1 SEALAQLQ
9 QRHVALENELH
20 RIEAAHDVAA
30 LGTTEEREQWGRI
43 QRMEGALGGAPDSTG
58 NEELHARVALVHGVL
73 YYRLDEAFGARLWA
87 AQRGLKDLNLALHEA
102 QSRWIRVERARKNVP
117 ANTGE
122 FAARVA
128 ALKQRIDAL
137 QARLSATEQRQSEY
151 LAQVAV
157 HELEQQKDRLATYQI
172 QARFALGS
180 MYDRAASTPA
190 AAPPKPP
197 APQQQGA
204 AEEEGEAAP
213 PEAAPGSAP
222 EPAPEPPQ

>member
-1 SEALAQLQ
+1 
-9 QRHVALENELH
+9 
-20 RIEAAHDVAA
+20 
-30 LGTTEEREQWGRI
+30 
-43 QRMEGALGGAPDSTG
+43 
-58 NEELHARVALVHGVL
+58 
-73 YYRLDEAFGARLWA
+73 
-87 AQRGLKDLNLALHEA
+87 
-102 QSRWIRVERARKNVP
+102 IRVERARKNVP

-213 PEAAPGSAP
+213 PEAGPESAP